1 MLGRSI
7 QENRHELKD
16 WGKNSWASA
25 IQGKGKCRS
34 DEWDKIL
41 GCAKERK
48 KKDWG
53 SKLM

>member
-1 MLGRSI
+1 MVGQSI

-16 WGKNSWASA
+16 WGKNSWASE
-25 IQGKGKCRS
+25 IQGKGKCRN
-34 DEWDKIL
+34 DEWDKNAWL
-41 GCAKERK
+41 CKRKK